1 MNIRITPFSNFRLQP
16 KSVLIDN
23 PNRVKNFN
31 KPAESK
37 SKTLLVSSFP
47 TKKTPKSNLNNLLVF
62 SKKTPAIRS
71 VATADK
77 TGLILYQQV
86 ERNKLNSKGVELVN
100 RFHFKV

>member
-1 MNIRITPFSNFRLQP
+1 MNIRITPFSSFRLQP
-16 KSVLIDN
+16 KSVHIDN
-23 PNRVKNFN
+23 PNRLKNFN
-31 KPAESK
+31 KPAE